1 MLRRMGW
8 ARLLPASLLLAVLAS
23 TMVTVALASF
33 GTRGLP
39 LAEHRRL
46 ANVSDAAIEISG
58 QIGTAKADAD
68 AKVIRASISPALGH
82 TGFQMFSGRWAD
94 PLALPKPRGS
104 SQAPGLQAATLDGI
118 TGHAG
123 LTAGHWPG
131 PASPGRPIPVALPAS
146 TAAMLHLIVGQVL
159 TLPDSI
165 TGRRA
170 RLVVTG
176 LYRPRDPAAPYCRLS
191 LLGSSGKLVQG
202 PFVTYGPMLV
212 SPASLGPGG
221 LTVGQASWLL
231 VVHTARI
238 SPGDTATIG
247 ARLAAV
253 MTSLQTRQDLGEL
266 QAATSLP
273 QTLSALGSSL
283 VVTRSRR
290 LRCCS
295 GRTWPRCRCP
305 RSGAGSSRLMAPPG

>member
-1 MLRRMGW
+1 MLRQMGW

-58 QIGTAKADAD
+58 QIGTAKAD

-176 LYRPRDPAAPYCRLS
+176 L
-191 LLGSSGKLVQG
+191 
-202 PFVTYGPMLV
+202 
-212 SPASLGPGG
+212 
-221 LTVGQASWLL
+221 
-231 VVHTARI
+231 
-238 SPGDTATIG
+238 
-247 ARLAAV
+247 
-253 MTSLQTRQDLGEL
+253 
-266 QAATSLP
+266 
-273 QTLSALGSSL
+273 
-283 VVTRSRR
+283 
-290 LRCCS
+290 
-295 GRTWPRCRCP
+295 
-305 RSGAGSSRLMAPPG
+305 